1 VIILGKKE
9 SLVLFHFYQ
18 HRIRIQ
24 WIWIHWK
31 RERILIMILNL
42 ANEEG
47 SFIIFFLFFIFF
59 RNWKPFLCF
68 LFLLHLVTSYNL
80 SDGGLSWLFC
90 FCRIYQRGIRA
101 YITGF
106 LSLAVES
113 SSFVKSNKLG
123 SFLPFIRHYSMRS
136 SLKSGCIRAVSG
148 FILLLGS

>member
-1 VIILGKKE
+1 MNLNPLKE
-9 SLVLFHFYQ
+9 
-18 HRIRIQ
+18 
-24 WIWIHWK
+24 

-47 SFIIFFLFFIFF
+47 SFIIFFLSFSFFF
-59 RNWKPFLCF
+59 RNRKPFCVF
-68 LFLLHLVTSYNL
+68 LFPLHLVTSYNL

-90 FCRIYQRGIRA
+90 FCRIYQWGIRA

-113 SSFVKSNKLG
+113 SSFVKSNKIG

>member
-1 VIILGKKE
+1 MIILGKKE
-9 SLVLFHFYQ
+9 SLVLFQFLPASHKDTMNLN
-18 HRIRIQ
+18 RL
-24 WIWIHWK
+24 K
-31 RERILIMILNL
+31 ERERILIMILNL

-47 SFIIFFLFFIFF
+47 SFIIFFLFF

-106 LSLAVES
+106 LSLAEES
-113 SSFVKSNKLG
+113 SSFVKSNKIG